1 MAKILLIEDEADT
14 AEAITDGLEFA
25 NYTVEW
31 VDSAPE
37 GLQRLFIYDYD
48 LVILDWNI
56 KADSGLALCAEYRAR
71 GGVVPILFVTAR
83 DAVQDRVAGL
93 DTGADDY
100 LTKPFSLD
108 ELLARVSAI
117 LRRPRSAKIFDVL
130 TVGDL
135 SLDRKCGLAKVG
147 SKEITL
153 HAKELALL
161 EFFMRHEN
169 QFFSAEELLNRLW
182 SSESDSTEQA
192 VRKCV
197 GRLRQKLDAE
207 LAPGYI
213 VNIKNLGYK
222 VSKPDAAAVGSDT
235 GNSDLGNID

>member
-14 AEAITDGLEFA
+14 AEAVTDCLQFA

-31 VDSAPE
+31 VDTAAE
-37 GLQRLFIYDYD
+37 GLDRLFIYDYD
-48 LVILDWNI
+48 LVVLDWCI
-56 KADSGLALCAEYRAR
+56 KAESGLDLCAQYRAR
-71 GGVVPILFVTAR
+71 GGLVPILFVTAR

-100 LTKPFSLD
+100 LTKPFSMD
-108 ELLARVSAI
+108 ELLARVGAI
-117 LRRPRSAKIFDVL
+117 LRRPRVAKIFDHLQVGGL
-130 TVGDL
+130 T
-135 SLDRKCGLAKVG
+135 LDRKCGTAKVG
-147 SKEITL
+147 EKAIVL

-161 EFFMRHEN
+161 DFFMRHEN

-197 GRLRQKLDAE
+197 GRLRQKLDTE
-207 LAPGYI
+207 LEPGYI

-222 VSKPDAAAVGSDT
+222 VCKPEPSSQ
-235 GNSDLGNID
+235 NSIEPISE

>member
-14 AEAITDGLEFA
+14 AEAITDCLELV

-31 VDSAPE
+31 VDTAQE

-48 LVILDWNI
+48 MVILDWNI
-56 KADSGLALCAEYRAR
+56 KAESGLALCGEYRKR
-71 GGVVPILFVTAR
+71 GGVLPILMVTAR

-108 ELLARVSAI
+108 ELLARVGAI
-117 LRRPRSAKIFDVL
+117 LRRPRAVKVFDILQVGNL
-130 TVGDL
+130 T
-135 SLDRKCGLAKVG
+135 LDRKRGLARIED
-147 SKEITL
+147 KEIIL

-161 EFFMRHEN
+161 DFFMRHEG
-169 QFFSAEELLNRLW
+169 QFFTAEELLNRLW

-197 GRLRQKLDAE
+197 GRLRQKLDTE

-213 VNIKNLGYK
+213 VNIKNLGYRIG
-222 VSKPDAAAVGSDT
+222 VPGVHTD
-235 GNSDLGNID
+235 

>member
-14 AEAITDGLEFA
+14 AEAITDCLEFA

-31 VDSAPE
+31 VDTATE

-48 LVILDWNI
+48 LVVLDWNI
-56 KADSGLALCAEYRAR
+56 KAESGLELCADYRRR
-71 GGVVPILFVTAR
+71 GGIVPILFVTAR

-108 ELLARVSAI
+108 ELLARVGAI
-117 LRRPRSAKIFDVL
+117 LRRPRVAKIFDILQVGNL
-130 TVGDL
+130 T
-135 SLDRKCGLAKVG
+135 LDRKCGLAKVG
-147 SKEITL
+147 ENEIVL

-161 EFFMRHEN
+161 DFFMRNEN
-169 QFFSAEELLNRLW
+169 QFFTAEDLLNKLW

-197 GRLRQKLDAE
+197 SRLRQKLDTE
-207 LAPGYI
+207 LEPGYI
-213 VNIKNLGYK
+213 VNVKNLGYK
-222 VSKPDAAAVGSDT
+222 VTKPDANYVPSSSSSAD
-235 GNSDLGNID
+235 

>member
-14 AEAITDGLEFA
+14 AEAITDCLQFA

-31 VDSAPE
+31 VDTAPE

-48 LVILDWNI
+48 LVVLDWNI
-56 KADSGLALCAEYRAR
+56 KAESGLELCADYRRR
-71 GGVVPILFVTAR
+71 GGIVPILFVTAR

-108 ELLARVSAI
+108 ELLARVGAI
-117 LRRPRSAKIFDVL
+117 LRRPRIAKIFDILQVGNL
-130 TVGDL
+130 T
-135 SLDRKCGLAKVG
+135 LDRKCGLAKVG
-147 SKEITL
+147 DKEIVL

-161 EFFMRHEN
+161 DFFMRNEN
-169 QFFSAEELLNRLW
+169 QFFTAEELLNRLW

-197 GRLRQKLDAE
+197 GRLRQKLDSE
-207 LAPGYI
+207 LEPGYI
-213 VNIKNLGYK
+213 VNVKNLGYK
-222 VSKPDAAAVGSDT
+222 VSKPDSNYVPSSD
-235 GNSDLGNID
+235 